1 MKATYSGFITD
12 NKNCSGFEFNT
23 DANRIFDFLNQDE
36 IIIKMAEYADQ
47 GKPALAGC
55 VLELEQFYEEM
66 DNPTIDFS
74 DGFTRTVVG
83 RMIKSILKPFGYQ
96 VEKQKDFPKNRKGKY
111 FASASCYKLDTS
123 EATMRIVKRIE
134 EIET

>member
-1 MKATYSGFITD
+1 MLGQITRPIL
-12 NKNCSGFEFNT
+12 
-23 DANRIFDFLNQDE
+23 NRIIDWTLIFPNF
-36 IIIKMAEYADQ
+36 IIGFVMI
-47 GKPALAGC
+47 AGC

-66 DNPTIDFS
+66 DNPTIDFI

-96 VEKQKDFPKNRKGKY
+96 VEKQKDFPKNRKEKY
-111 FASASCYKLDTS
+111 FISASCYKLATS

>member
-12 NKNCSGFEFNT
+12 NKNCSSFEFNT

-47 GKPALAGC
+47 GKSALAGC

-111 FASASCYKLDTS
+111 FVSASCYKLDTS

>member
-55 VLELEQFYEEM
+55 VLELEQFYEKM

-74 DGFTRTVVG
+74 DGFTR
-83 RMIKSILKPFGYQ
+83 SHDQEHLKAIRVSG
-96 VEKQKDFPKNRKGKY
+96 
-111 FASASCYKLDTS
+111 
-123 EATMRIVKRIE
+123 
-134 EIET
+134 

>member
-1 MKATYSGFITD
+1 MKETYSGFIAD
-12 NKNCSGFEFNT
+12 NKNCSRFAVNT
-23 DANRIFDFLNQDE
+23 DAKRIFDFLNQDE

-96 VEKQKDFPKNRKGKY
+96 VEKQKDFPKSRKGKY
-111 FASASCYKLDTS
+111 FVSASCYKLDTS

>member
-66 DNPTIDFS
+66 DNPMIDFS

-83 RMIKSILKPFGYQ
+83 RMIKNVCPIRTARFTRN
-96 VEKQKDFPKNRKGKY
+96 NRIMEGHTPT
-111 FASASCYKLDTS
+111 FHNTS
-123 EATMRIVKRIE
+123 
-134 EIET
+134 